1 MRGCGQAGK
10 PGATGDF
17 TPNKDP
23 RLFANIIR
31 EGEGDPLCALST
43 ATARNLRVH
52 GHEGAGSA
60 DWVLRCPYKPVMLAT
75 CRQLDGVAMQISD
88 RDGAAFVL
96 DRNVVDARATAADQ
110 PPRLAV
116 AAGKSGDRE

>member
-17 TPNKDP
+17 APNKDP

-31 EGEGDPLCALST
+31 EGEGDSLCALST
-43 ATARNLRVH
+43 ATARNSRVP

-60 DWVLRCPYKPVMLAT
+60 NWVLRCPYKPVMLAT
-75 CRQLDGVAMQISD
+75 RRQLDRVVMKIGD
-88 RDGAAFVL
+88 RDGVAFIL
-96 DRNVVDARATAADQ
+96 DRNVVDARTTAADQ
-110 PPRLAV
+110 APGLAV
-116 AAGKSGDRE
+116 AAGKACDRE